1 LEILLR
7 ADSRRLIA
15 MANLYIALLHY
26 PVYNK
31 EGRVVVTSVTNMDV
45 HDIARTA
52 RTYSVKGYYIVTPVE
67 KQRDLVISIID
78 HWRKGYG
85 AVYNPRRKEAFETVS
100 VGETLDS
107 VVQEI
112 SEREG
117 QSPRIVATS
126 ADSRGPSLGFEEL
139 RDKLRTG
146 NEPYIILFGTGWG
159 MGQDVIAR
167 ADFLLEPIRG
177 CGDYNHL
184 PVRSAVA
191 ITLDRLAGT
200 R

>member
-1 LEILLR
+1 MESLLR

-31 EGRVVVTSVTNMDV
+31 EGRIVVTSVTNMDI

-52 RTYSVKGYYIVTPVE
+52 RTYGVKGYYIVTPIE
-67 KQRDLVISIID
+67 KQRDLVIDIIN

-100 VGETLDS
+100 VGEDLDG
-107 VVQEI
+107 VIKEI
-112 SEREG
+112 SEQEG
-117 QSPRIVATS
+117 QQPRIVATS
-126 ADSRGPSLGFEEL
+126 ADPRGSCLCFGEL
-139 RDKLRTG
+139 RDNLRTG
-146 NEPYIILFGTGWG
+146 KEPYLVLFGTGWG
-159 MGQDVIAR
+159 MGRDIIAR

-177 CGDYNHL
+177 PGDYNHL

-191 ITLDRLAGT
+191 ITLDRLAGPG
-200 R
+200 